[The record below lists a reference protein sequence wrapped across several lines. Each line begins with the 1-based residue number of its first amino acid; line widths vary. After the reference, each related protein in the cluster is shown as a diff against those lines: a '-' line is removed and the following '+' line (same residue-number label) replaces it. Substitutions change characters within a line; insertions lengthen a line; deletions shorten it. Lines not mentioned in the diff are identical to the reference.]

1 MNVLICQ
8 AERIKGAVRLLS
20 RLRVRCFRFSL
31 LYFYKAECSP
41 LDNYRSAD

>member
-31 LYFYKAECSP
+31 LYFYMYKAECSP
-41 LDNYRSAD
+41 LDN